1 MKVTFRHEAPRFG
14 NQSHV
19 QFYDIDAGEFAV
31 MIDTDRQERALAA
44 GKSVDEVPAR
54 APQEILDELWA
65 QEESVAH
72 EAHRGDRGPGKKRCV
87 CGHGCKPRQGC
98 RAPETFPWTLDRML
112 EEGRDP
118 GDTSTIPEYVLIQ
131 EEKQS
136 QLDADL
142 VALCTAIEQLPPKS
156 REVIDLLLADMS
168 QADIAR
174 HLNVSRSR
182 VSQLFSKARK
192 SLCTAVEDARVNTS
206 SRVGSG
212 VKGSANGVDP
222 TTTKGR

>member
-14 NQSHV
+14 NQSQV
-19 QFYDIDAGEFAV
+19 QQFDIDPGEFAV
-31 MIDTDRQERALAA
+31 MIDIDRQERALAA
-44 GKSVDEVPAR
+44 GRSVEEVPAR
-54 APQEILDELWA
+54 DPEEILDELWA
-65 QEESVAH
+65 QEESVVH
-72 EAHRGDRGPGKKRCV
+72 EAHRGDRGPSKRRCE

-98 RAPETFPWTLDRML
+98 RAPETYPWTLDKMIAER
-112 EEGRDP
+112 RDP
-118 GDTSTIPEYVLIQ
+118 ADSAPTPEDVLIQ
-131 EEKQS
+131 EEELALLK
-136 QLDADL
+136 ADL
-142 VALCTAIEQLPPKS
+142 VALWAAIEQLPPKA

-174 HLNVSRSR
+174 YLDVSRAR
-182 VSQLFSKARK
+182 VSQLFSKAKKILR
-192 SLCTAVEDARVNTS
+192 TAIEEARVNTS

>member
-14 NQSHV
+14 NQSQV
-19 QFYDIDAGEFAV
+19 QYYDIDAGEFAV
-31 MIDTDRQERALAA
+31 MIDIDRQERALAA
-44 GKSVDEVPAR
+44 GRSVEEVPAR
-54 APQEILDELWA
+54 DPQEILDELWA
-65 QEESVAH
+65 QEESVVH
-72 EAHRGDRGPGKKRCV
+72 EAHRGDRGPGKRRCE
-87 CGHGCKPRQGC
+87 CGHGCKPRRGC
-98 RAPETFPWTLDRML
+98 RAPETYPWTLDKMI

-118 GDTSTIPEYVLIQ
+118 ADSAPTPEDVLIQ
-131 EEKQS
+131 EGEQT
-136 QLDADL
+136 QREADIA
-142 VALCTAIEQLPPKS
+142 ALHAAIEQLPPKA

-182 VSQLFSKARK
+182 VSQLFSKARE
-192 SLCTAVEDARVNTS
+192 SLRTAIEEARVNTS

-212 VKGSANGVDP
+212 VKGSANRADS